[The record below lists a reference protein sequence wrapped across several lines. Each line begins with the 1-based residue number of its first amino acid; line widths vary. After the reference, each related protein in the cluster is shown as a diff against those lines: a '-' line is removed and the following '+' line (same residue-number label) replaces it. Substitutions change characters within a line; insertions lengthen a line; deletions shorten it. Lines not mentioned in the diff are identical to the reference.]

1 MRPFSRIFLAPLA
14 FRDRLVSRH
23 IDTLEA
29 LGLERAGRSQANG
42 ESSKFMTKGE
52 QTRKKIV
59 EAAAPI
65 FNQHGYEGS
74 SLSDLMEATG
84 LKKGGIYRHFSSK
97 EELAA
102 EAFDYTWEA
111 AWNARLLHVDEKTS
125 GIAKLKQL
133 IANFVD
139 YKSPVAGGCPILN
152 TATDADDG
160 NPILRARA
168 AKALRSWLTR
178 LQAIVEQ
185 AQESG
190 ETRPGVDP
198 KLVSTLIVASL
209 EGALMM
215 SRLQRND
222 DALRRVQSH
231 LNQYLDHQVAASR

>member
-1 MRPFSRIFLAPLA
+1 
-14 FRDRLVSRH
+14 
-23 IDTLEA
+23 
-29 LGLERAGRSQANG
+29 
-42 ESSKFMTKGE
+42 MTKGE

-74 SLSDLMEATG
+74 SLNDLMEATG
-84 LKKGGIYRHFSSK
+84 LRKGGIYRHFSSK

-111 AWNARLLHVDEKTS
+111 AWNARLLHVDERTS

-160 NPILRARA
+160 NSVLRARA

-185 AQESG
+185 AQRSG
-190 ETRPGVDP
+190 ETHRGVDP

-222 DALRRVQSH
+222 QALRLVQSH
-231 LNQYLDHQVAASR
+231 LNQYLDDQVAGSR